1 MKLKGAP
8 SNLHNEAK
16 MTLQSRLPEW
26 EPESEAEA
34 FMPPERDKVR
44 ALLIDDDPV
53 DASLISRLTAKSRQ
67 LDISLTTCRS
77 VSEATSVLAR
87 QQFDVLYVDYWMG
100 SQTSIH
106 FIHALNQTQKTPCVL
121 LTGLDEPDIRRIAFR
136 AGVKAF
142 LSKDELSTQAIEGVT
157 LAVLNLPRIQIST
170 RSTQSSASR

>member
-1 MKLKGAP
+1 
-8 SNLHNEAK
+8 
-16 MTLQSRLPEW
+16 MTLQNRVSEW
-26 EPESEAEA
+26 EPEPEAEA

-53 DASLISRLTAKSRQ
+53 DASLISRLTGKSKQ

-77 VSEATSVLAR
+77 VADAAAVLEK

-100 SQTSIH
+100 CQTSIH
-106 FIHALNQTQKTPCVL
+106 FIHNLSQTQNTPCVL
-121 LTGLDEPDIRRIAFR
+121 VTGLDEPDIRRIAFR

-157 LAVLNLPRIQIST
+157 LAVLRPPNNQ
-170 RSTQSSASR
+170 